1 MGMATRRVNLRIDE
15 ETYRAFEKVADALNQ
30 SVAALVRETC
40 MVSVPTMRNLSNMI
54 DQAKAGDAQAAQQ
67 VFQMMLTGYSRQLV
81 EVGETVDTIFK
92 DGAETS
98 VRSAETSNT
107 AL

>member
-1 MGMATRRVNLRIDE
+1 MATRRVNLRIDE
-15 ETYRAFEKVADALNQ
+15 ETYLAFEKVAVELNQ
-30 SVAALVRETC
+30 SVAGLIRESC
-40 MVSVPTMRNLSNMI
+40 VSAMPTMRNFSKMI

-67 VFQMMLTGYSRQLV
+67 VFQMMLTGYSRQIV
-81 EVGETVDTIFK
+81 EVGETVDTIFR

-98 VRSAETSNT
+98 VESAGASNT